1 VAQILDGV
9 CQDIRIVLGGVAPFP
24 YLASKAADVVR
35 GRKLTEGQISRA
47 AEAAVEGARP
57 LRKNRYKIDLTK
69 ALVRR
74 ALTFI
79 WREAA
84 PTRM

>member
-1 VAQILDGV
+1 V
-9 CQDIRIVLGGVAPFP
+9 
-24 YLASKAADVVR
+24 ASKAEEEVK
-35 GRKLTEGQISRA
+35 GRKLNERQISRA

-57 LRKNRYKIDLTK
+57 LRMNHYKVDLTK

-79 WREAA
+79 WREATS
-84 PTRM
+84 PRV